1 MNIPHDHRSLK
12 RIPLFH
18 RTREITGLGH
28 HQKILKPAKLNHAP
42 RFDAGRA

>member
-18 RTREITGLGH
+18 RTREITVLGH
-28 HQKILKPAKLNHAP
+28 HQKN
-42 RFDAGRA
+42 

>member
-28 HQKILKPAKLNHAP
+28 HQKTEASEAP
-42 RFDAGRA
+42 SCSPL